1 MTERSCRWLHFFVS
15 ASSKS
20 NLLKQ
25 ERITKFPAQ
34 GSFPDAGVPRAAS
47 RALYTVSLLGWLT
60 MEAEMHLMVNKDRLP
75 VWIFASHF
83 AKESAHGQSREK
95 QSQRAVFYS
104 PGSKGGT
111 IITKEYEDAPRKWWK
126 IGNRK
131 VYAILVQ
138 VTKEQ
143 YEAYMRPVWKEEKR
157 QQRLAE
163 KRKKREKAQE
173 EHRYDPSVQGW
184 DTPVSFEQLC
194 ETEYGF
200 MDETGQDSLDEILV
214 KEELL
219 KALREE
225 LAKLEELDR
234 TILNMASNGI
244 SEVDIGREV
253 GLSQKGVNKRKHK
266 LLEQLREQMKDY
278 R

>member
-1 MTERSCRWLHFFVS
+1 M
-15 ASSKS
+15 ANQAKSSV
-20 NLLKQ
+20 KQ
-25 ERITKFPAQ
+25 QYYIPLE
-34 GSFPDAGVPRAAS
+34 V
-47 RALYTVSLLGWLT
+47 
-60 MEAEMHLMVNKDRLP
+60 
-75 VWIFASHF
+75 
-83 AKESAHGQSREK
+83 KE
-95 QSQRAVFYS
+95 
-104 PGSKGGT
+104 GT
-111 IITKEYEDAPRKWWK
+111 IITKEFENAPQQWLK
-126 IGNRK
+126 IGNRL
-131 VYAILVQ
+131 VRAILIPA
-138 VTKEQ
+138 TKEQ
-143 YEAYMRPVWKEEKR
+143 YEAYMRPIWREDKR

-200 MDETGQDSLDEILV
+200 MDETGQDRLDEILV

-219 KALREE
+219 EVLREE
-225 LAKLEELDR
+225 LAKLEEVDR

>member
-1 MTERSCRWLHFFVS
+1 MANQEKTRV
-15 ASSKS
+15 
-20 NLLKQ
+20 KQ
-25 ERITKFPAQ
+25 QYFIPLE
-34 GSFPDAGVPRAAS
+34 V
-47 RALYTVSLLGWLT
+47 
-60 MEAEMHLMVNKDRLP
+60 
-75 VWIFASHF
+75 
-83 AKESAHGQSREK
+83 KE
-95 QSQRAVFYS
+95 
-104 PGSKGGT
+104 GT
-111 IITKEYEDAPRKWWK
+111 IITKEFENAPRTWSK

-131 VYAILVQ
+131 VRTILVPA
-138 VTKEQ
+138 TEEQ
-143 YEAYMRPVWKEEKR
+143 YKAYMQPEWKEDKR
-157 QQRLAE
+157 QQRLAD
-163 KRKKREKAQE
+163 KRKKREKAQA
-173 EHRYDPSVQGW
+173 EHRDDPSVKGW

-219 KALREE
+219 KVLREE
-225 LAKLEELDR
+225 LAKLEEVDR

>member
-1 MTERSCRWLHFFVS
+1 M
-15 ASSKS
+15 ANQAKSSV
-20 NLLKQ
+20 KQ
-25 ERITKFPAQ
+25 QYYIPLE
-34 GSFPDAGVPRAAS
+34 V
-47 RALYTVSLLGWLT
+47 
-60 MEAEMHLMVNKDRLP
+60 
-75 VWIFASHF
+75 
-83 AKESAHGQSREK
+83 KE
-95 QSQRAVFYS
+95 
-104 PGSKGGT
+104 GT
-111 IITKEYEDAPRKWWK
+111 IITKEFENAPQQWLK
-126 IGNRK
+126 IGNRL
-131 VYAILVQ
+131 VRAILIPA
-138 VTKEQ
+138 TKEQ
-143 YEAYMRPVWKEEKR
+143 YEAYMRPIWRGDKR

-219 KALREE
+219 KVLREE
-225 LAKLEELDR
+225 LAKLEEVDR

>member
-1 MTERSCRWLHFFVS
+1 MGNQEKTRV
-15 ASSKS
+15 
-20 NLLKQ
+20 KQ
-25 ERITKFPAQ
+25 QYYIP
-34 GSFPDAGVPRAAS
+34 
-47 RALYTVSLLGWLT
+47 
-60 MEAEMHLMVNKDRLP
+60 MEV
-75 VWIFASHF
+75 
-83 AKESAHGQSREK
+83 KE
-95 QSQRAVFYS
+95 
-104 PGSKGGT
+104 GT
-111 IITKEYEDAPRKWWK
+111 IITKEYEDTPRTWSK

-131 VYAILVQ
+131 VRTILVPA
-138 VTKEQ
+138 TEEQ
-143 YEAYMRPVWKEEKR
+143 YEAYMRPIWRENKR

-200 MDETGQDSLDEILV
+200 LGETRKDSPEEILE

-219 KALREE
+219 EALRRE
-225 LAKLEELDR
+225 LAKLEELDQ
-234 TILNMASNGI
+234 TILQMAIQGV
-244 SEVDIGREV
+244 SEAAIGREV

-266 LLEQLREQMKDY
+266 LLERLREQMKDY

>member
-1 MTERSCRWLHFFVS
+1 M
-15 ASSKS
+15 ANQAKSSV
-20 NLLKQ
+20 KQ
-25 ERITKFPAQ
+25 QYYIPLE
-34 GSFPDAGVPRAAS
+34 V
-47 RALYTVSLLGWLT
+47 
-60 MEAEMHLMVNKDRLP
+60 
-75 VWIFASHF
+75 
-83 AKESAHGQSREK
+83 KE
-95 QSQRAVFYS
+95 
-104 PGSKGGT
+104 GT
-111 IITKEYEDAPRKWWK
+111 IITKEFENAPQQWLK
-126 IGNRK
+126 IGNRL
-131 VYAILVQ
+131 VRAILIPA
-138 VTKEQ
+138 TKEQ
-143 YEAYMRPVWKEEKR
+143 YEAYMRPIWREDKR

-219 KALREE
+219 KVLREE
-225 LAKLEELDR
+225 LAKLEEVDR

-244 SEVDIGREV
+244 SEVDFGREV
-253 GLSQKGVNKRKHK
+253 GLSQKGVNKRKHN

>member
-1 MTERSCRWLHFFVS
+1 M
-15 ASSKS
+15 ANQAKSS
-20 NLLKQ
+20 
-25 ERITKFPAQ
+25 
-34 GSFPDAGVPRAAS
+34 
-47 RALYTVSLLGWLT
+47 
-60 MEAEMHLMVNKDRLP
+60 VNQQYYIPLE
-75 VWIFASHF
+75 V
-83 AKESAHGQSREK
+83 KE
-95 QSQRAVFYS
+95 
-104 PGSKGGT
+104 GT
-111 IITKEYEDAPRKWWK
+111 IITKEFENAPQQWLK
-126 IGNRK
+126 IGNRL
-131 VYAILVQ
+131 VRAILIPA
-138 VTKEQ
+138 TKEQ
-143 YEAYMRPVWKEEKR
+143 YEAYMRPIWREDKR

-163 KRKKREKAQE
+163 KRKKRENAQE

-219 KALREE
+219 KVLREE
-225 LAKLEELDR
+225 LAKLEEVDR
-234 TILNMASNGI
+234 TILNLASNGI